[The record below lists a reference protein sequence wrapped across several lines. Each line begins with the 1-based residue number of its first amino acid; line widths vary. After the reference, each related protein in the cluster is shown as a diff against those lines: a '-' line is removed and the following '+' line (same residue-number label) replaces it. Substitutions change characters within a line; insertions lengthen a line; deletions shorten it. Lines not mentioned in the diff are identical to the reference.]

1 MVKKFEGIV
10 ISDIDYK
17 MPICLVIGNEGKG
30 ISRIVRENCDYIAS
44 IPMTGKVNSLNAS
57 VAAGIIIYEIIN
69 KRG

>member
-1 MVKKFEGIV
+1 MSSTN

-30 ISRIVRENCDYIAS
+30 ISRIVRDNCDYIAS

-57 VAAGIIIYEIIN
+57 VATGIIIYEIIN
-69 KRG
+69 RRG